1 MYLYMYINLDAA
13 YLEFLTTNYS
23 CYRER
28 IVAVPVSFNY
38 NIPVKDE
45 ATKETKVIHGIV
57 EEEGMGER
65 EKSKKQ
71 KEWCK
76 AARGLRAEEKI
87 FDKLREQFS
96 EQPCLLLNGF
106 KEQSMLKVIKEKNRK
121 RNKNERMK
129 LINEQVSGNHE
140 KLFRRSEYDVLFFQK
155 VREEKSETV
164 FI

>member
-1 MYLYMYINLDAA
+1 MYINLDKA
-13 YLEFLTTNYS
+13 YLEFVTTNFP
-23 CYRER
+23 CYNER
-28 IVAVPVSFNY
+28 MVKVPVSFQF
-38 NIPVKDE
+38 NIPVKDDT
-45 ATKETKVIHGIV
+45 TKETKVIHGIV

-65 EKSKKQ
+65 DKSKKQ

-96 EQPCLLLNGF
+96 EQPCLLVNGF
-106 KEQSMLKVIKEKNRK
+106 KEQSMLKIIKEKNRK

-140 KLFRRSEYDVLFFQK
+140 KLFRRSEYDVLLFQK